1 MERQQG
7 LSKVRFVVD
16 TSNIL
21 FIVGG
26 AFTGLEEIIGERLN
40 LGKRSI
46 GFGAEFKGDVEEQ
59 KNIFNLVQPED
70 LEKYGFIPEILGRIP
85 TIAPLQELTED
96 NLVDILSKVKN
107 NVIHQYKRLFE
118 HSKIELK
125 ISNKGLRYIAKKA
138 LDRGVGAR
146 GLKSLVETV
155 LLEYMFNLES
165 AILDE
170 KDVEKLLQD
179 V

>member
-1 MERQQG
+1 M
-7 LSKVRFVVD
+7 
-16 TSNIL
+16 

-40 LGKRSI
+40 MGKRSI
-46 GFGAEFKGDVEEQ
+46 GFGAEFKGDIEEES
-59 KNIFNLVQPED
+59 NIFNHVQPED

-96 NLVDILSKVKN
+96 NLIQILSKVKN
-107 NVIHQYKRLFE
+107 NVMDQYRRLFE
-118 HSKIELK
+118 HSGLELK
-125 ISNKGLRYIAKKA
+125 ISSKGLKIIAQRALKK
-138 LDRGVGAR
+138 GVGAR

-155 LLEYMFNLES
+155 LLDYMFNLES

-170 KDVEKLLQD
+170 KDVEKLLDEIQT
-179 V
+179 